1 METTKVISVRL
12 HKSTIEKLDKQ
23 AQTNRY
29 WKRNA
34 IISEILAKVLTYAD
48 DETLWQM
55 LRYYPCA
62 NEKPRIEF
70 VEHSPR
76 L

>member
-1 METTKVISVRL
+1 MEKTKVISVRL
-12 HKSTIEKLDKQ
+12 RQSTIEKLDKQ
-23 AQTNRY
+23 AQESRY

-55 LRYYPCA
+55 LRYYPSA
-62 NEKPRIEF
+62 TETPRIEF
-70 VEHSPR
+70 VVHCPR
-76 L
+76 N